1 MERLEPIE
9 AARLF
14 IDKYFTNCNAAVLA
28 GSVVRGQ
35 ATATSDLDIVVFD
48 EQIESSFRESV
59 CEFGWPIEVF
69 VHNLS
74 SYKDFF
80 LMDYH
85 IAKPSM
91 QRMVTE
97 GIVLRNDGVLNDIKL
112 EAEKMLAAGPK
123 EWSEET
129 IRTKRYFISDVLDDF
144 IGSTNEQEA
153 IFIASSLSMLLHE
166 FVLRVN
172 NQWIGTSKWM
182 VRSLRQYD
190 STFADKFIEA
200 FQIFYRTGEK
210 AKVILLTEQVLEPY
224 GGKLFAGFSHG
235 KK

>member
-1 MERLEPIE
+1 
-9 AARLF
+9 
-14 IDKYFTNCNAAVLA
+14 
-28 GSVVRGQ
+28 
-35 ATATSDLDIVVFD
+35 
-48 EQIESSFRESV
+48 
-59 CEFGWPIEVF
+59 
-69 VHNLS
+69 
-74 SYKDFF
+74 
-80 LMDYH
+80 
-85 IAKPSM
+85 M

-97 GIVLRNDGVLNDIKL
+97 GIVLRNDGVLNDIKQ
-112 EAEKMLAAGPK
+112 EAEKMLVAGPK

-190 STFADKFIEA
+190 LTFADKFIEA
-200 FQIFYRTGEK
+200 FQVFYRTGEK
-210 AKVILLTEQVLEPY
+210 TKVILLAEQVLDPY
-224 GGKLFAGFSHG
+224 GGKLFAGFSLG